1 MLSPHLKYL
10 ENAHSSLNLNLK
22 AIFYVKFPLTPHLPH
37 SCNWVLLLSCL
48 QNSTHTFPWPMSSHS
63 TRPRWICFFFF
74 NVSVSS
80 LDSKHLRALW
90 PQHIG
95 QHATQGWVFNK
106 FYGLMKF
113 IWKIFDVLSPG
124 LTSSS
129 KNRMRK
135 LYSQLAPLVL
145 QLYSITL
152 HKF

>member
-1 MLSPHLKYL
+1 MLSLHLKYL

-22 AIFYVKFPLTPHLPH
+22 AIFYVKFPLTPHPPH
-37 SCNWVLLLSCL
+37 SCSWVVLLSCL
-48 QNSTHTFPWPMSSHS
+48 QNSTHTFPWPTSSHS
-63 TRPRWICFFFF
+63 TRSRWIFLLL
-74 NVSVSS
+74 NISVSS
-80 LDSKHLRALW
+80 LDSKHLRALC

-95 QHATQGWVFNK
+95 QDAAQRWVFNK
-106 FYGLMKF
+106 FYGLVKF

-129 KNRMRK
+129 KTRMRK
-135 LYSQLAPLVL
+135 LYTQLAPLFL